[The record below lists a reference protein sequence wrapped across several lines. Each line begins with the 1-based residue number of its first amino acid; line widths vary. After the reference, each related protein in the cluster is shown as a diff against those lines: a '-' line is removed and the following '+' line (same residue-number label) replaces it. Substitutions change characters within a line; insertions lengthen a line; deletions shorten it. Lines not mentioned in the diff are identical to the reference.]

1 MVRTTYTISTQHGRI
16 TCTSLSAKTC
26 TCCSIVAGWRVL
38 VLDIQNKRQLCCIW
52 DEWQIS
58 APCTSCT
65 KVLRYRWVGMATNS
79 DSINSAA
86 TNSAC
91 TSKLGQNWVG
101 FQKVQHFKHLKSTTF
116 QKVQDFKHLTSTFV
130 SDLSCTDLIWV
141 VWVAAAVGG
150 DEKYIYIIVMTS
162 KTGGFQPTV
171 HWNYQF
177 ADKAVMLALKY
188 HKKYDKSTSNHA
200 SLQLI

>member
-1 MVRTTYTISTQHGRI
+1 
-16 TCTSLSAKTC
+16 
-26 TCCSIVAGWRVL
+26 
-38 VLDIQNKRQLCCIW
+38 
-52 DEWQIS
+52 
-58 APCTSCT
+58 
-65 KVLRYRWVGMATNS
+65 MATNS

-91 TSKLGQNWVG
+91 TSKLDQNWVG

-150 DEKYIYIIVMTS
+150 DEKHIYIIVLTS
-162 KTGGFQPTV
+162 K
-171 HWNYQF
+171 NISI
-177 ADKAVMLALKY
+177 VMYTRTK
-188 HKKYDKSTSNHA
+188 
-200 SLQLI
+200 